1 MDSERYQNPTR
12 GEPVHGD
19 ADRLAERRFEL

>member
-1 MDSERYQNPTR
+1 MDSERYQNPKR

-19 ADRLAERRFEL
+19 VGRLAERSFEL